1 MLDVNIEFVK
11 GVLFVRL
18 DGKLNVDNT
27 KEIESNLKEI
37 ITLGGIKY
45 LVFNISNS
53 VLEERI
59 DLFEECNTLIE
70 NNDGKMFICGLK
82 SKIECIVSSNFD
94 VCKKVKNELSA
105 LKKVDVC

>member
-18 DGKLNVDNT
+18 DGKLNADNT

-37 ITLGGIKY
+37 IILGGIKY

-53 VLEERI
+53 ILEERI
-59 DLFEECNTLIE
+59 DLFDVCNTLIK
-70 NNDGKMFICGLK
+70 NNKGKMFICGLK
-82 SKIECIVSSNFD
+82 SRIECIVSSNYE
-94 VCKKVKNELSA
+94 VCNKVKNELSA
-105 LKKVDVC
+105 LSMVNIC